1 MAAFSW
7 CLARL
12 LHRPKIVAGERNLQK
27 KMKAGNP
34 VSCGPNQPL
43 ELVENHHSARL
54 RIFTAANSPKII
66 EIDSWRNGMEHA
78 FYHGNG

>member
-1 MAAFSW
+1 
-7 CLARL
+7 L
-12 LHRPKIVAGERNLQK
+12 LVKETCRKNEGRQSGHP
-27 KMKAGNP
+27 
-34 VSCGPNQPL
+34 GPNEPL
-43 ELVENHHSARL
+43 ELVENHHSAGL